1 MHILLLAFQKFSFI
15 NPSMR
20 ISTAKIYYYLR
31 LIRRAPKV
39 QQKVQV
45 GNAATRLRLCSPRSF
60 LYKRVMLVPCSRAFA
75 LALALALTQSFSTE
89 SGEKIIEIAQRKVN
103 R

>member
-45 GNAATRLRLCSPRSF
+45 GNAATRLRLLSSELFIQTRYARAVLSRS
-60 LYKRVMLVPCSRAFA
+60 LLSLLLLLSLNLSLPCRAKK
-75 LALALALTQSFSTE
+75 LLKLHK
-89 SGEKIIEIAQRKVN
+89 EK
-103 R
+103 